1 MVMFKLDVSFNR
13 RLSNRAIKI
22 MCDADRR
29 NKLIN
34 LHGQAILKEVVP
46 NVGTVLKNID
56 VLEESNV

>member
-13 RLSNRAIKI
+13 RLSNRVIKI

-34 LHGQAILKEVVP
+34 FYGREDLREVVP
-46 NVGTVLKNID
+46 TVGNVLKNID
-56 VLEESNV
+56 ALEESNV